1 MNTSEMHDMDEQT
14 AEPIAIV
21 GMAGRFP
28 GAGNLEEFWR
38 ALSEGED
45 CFSTLS
51 DEELRAAGV
60 EERHLTDPHY
70 VRRIPLLADADRFDA
85 AFFGMTPREAS
96 MRDPQQ
102 RLFLELAHT
111 ALEDAGYDAFAVPG
125 TVGVYGGAA
134 SNRYAEFNIRANK
147 ELAARAGALS
157 LDIYNNN
164 DYVASTASY
173 RLGLTG
179 PALSVAT
186 ACSTS
191 LVAVH
196 LACEA
201 LRSGECDVALAGGTE
216 IELPYAHGYRWA
228 PGSIYAQDGVCRPF
242 DARATGTVFGNGG
255 GVIVLKLL
263 SDALADGDPVRAVIR
278 GSAVTNDGSDRVS
291 FSAPGVDGQMRAVV
305 EAMTVA
311 GLGPGDVDY
320 VEAHGTGTDIG
331 DSIEIE
337 ALTSAYRFLADDGGP
352 GPAAVALGSVKSN
365 IGHLGPAAGVAGL
378 IKTVLCLEHGE
389 LVPTVHFTEPNPKLN
404 LDATPFRVVNRRDVW
419 PVPGERPRTAA
430 VSSFGV
436 GGTNAHVLLEQGP
449 AARPGTPADGPELLV
464 WSARTGAAEA
474 EVRTRLARHLT
485 WRGEDGFVDTVTTL
499 RSGRTAHRERRAAVA
514 GSAREA
520 VTLLSDAE
528 GRGVIRPA
536 DGAAA
541 RPVALLFPGQG
552 SQRPE
557 MAAGLMGYDTAFTE
571 TMRHCLDTVAGLG
584 LDLEPAWRGPHA
596 GELLGRTEY
605 AQPLLASV
613 GISLAAMWRAWG
625 VSPVA
630 LLGHSVGELVA
641 AVVAGVTGPEDGL
654 RLVTTR
660 AQAMQAMPAGSMLA
674 VSLGEQEAREL
685 LADGAVLTDGVV
697 LAAVNGP
704 RQSVLAGPTEAIA
717 ALEERLLG
725 AGVQAKRLAT
735 SHAFHSPAM
744 APAADRFLEAFDG
757 VALSAPRI
765 PVVSAAT
772 GLALTDEQAVDPAFW
787 AGQLT
792 TPVLFGPALARLL
805 DGQRL
810 TTLEAG
816 PGRALSVLARRHGT
830 DSLAVPGLGP
840 AGSDREA
847 VLAAAGALWTEGHDL
862 RWEAVGP
869 ARPAHRISL
878 PAYPY
883 QRERHW
889 ISPPAPEAQQPQ
901 AAAPGPEQP
910 DQPERSGAR
919 EQAPAVAQSAP
930 APQSAPEAVPAT
942 GAAPALSPLS
952 VMRWE
957 ELPTGTR
964 PPRHRSSVALALLPQ
979 DPDAA
984 RQVTAVLGRAGH
996 RVVPASPDTLRSVL
1010 DGLLARGEEPAVY
1023 VHALAAQPW
1032 PEATPDTV
1040 EEQAAAGV
1048 ESAYALV
1055 KAVVRQSRLRQPARF
1070 LLLAAQA
1077 ADVSG
1082 GERVNPAKAA
1092 LAGLA
1097 RTVPLEV
1104 PGAQCMLLDVSP
1116 GTDEDLI
1123 TQQVQEPQ
1131 WPAVVALRGDRRW
1144 VPVEVPIPHEPATEP
1159 PVRPGGT
1166 YLITGGFGGLG
1177 LAVARGLAETGLAPT
1192 LVLVGRSGLTD
1203 AAAEA
1208 VAGLEQLGATVL
1220 AERGDVT
1227 DEESVRALVERVE
1240 SAAGQI
1246 HGVLH
1251 AAGLPGEGMIAFRTP
1266 EQVRAVLWPKLLGTL
1281 VLERVFADRPRL
1293 DFFTSFSSR
1302 ASISGLVGSADYAA
1316 ANAFLDAHAAV
1327 SRQRCVSVNW
1337 PSWASVGMAARST
1350 VDPGSGEPLS
1360 AWTAEQRRAPEGL
1373 VHEEELS
1380 EKDWELDEHRFAGRA
1395 VLPGTGH
1402 LDLVVRAARELCPQ
1416 LGGVPVSLG
1425 EVVFRRPLF
1434 VDGTQRVRVVLEPRG
1449 GNSWAFS
1456 VRTGSTVHCDGR
1468 IGAAAEPA
1476 APEVDLAAV
1485 AARMTESVDA
1495 SGAGDLAE
1503 LGPHWLNVT
1512 ALRRGADEQL
1522 GSLALDERFRAEAAT
1537 RPLHPALLDSA
1548 TALTRRREDAHHLP
1562 LLYGT
1567 VTVYRDLPGE
1577 FTSHVRHVRGGGD
1590 SGVLVSDIDLVG
1602 PDGVVAVAVRGFTMR
1617 RVEGNPFGAGSA
1629 EEQPATEPAE
1639 PADAAD
1645 AAAGLPA
1652 SDGIPPGEGVALL
1665 FDVLSGRPA
1674 RQVTVRPYRDG
1685 APLAP
1690 ETVRAP
1696 LSAAPAP
1703 APATVP
1709 ATVAA
1714 TPTAPA
1720 TATAPAAPEPAAV
1733 PAVPVP
1739 AAPRGGSDRDLAGML
1754 EETWRAALGMGSID
1768 HGADFF
1774 DLGGDSLSAVG
1785 LIAEVRD
1792 RLGVE
1797 LSIGMIFEFPT
1808 ISALAAELARQA
1820 GGAR

>member
-1 MNTSEMHDMDEQT
+1 MNPPEQHEMHEQDRT
-14 AEPIAIV
+14 AEPVAIV

-28 GAGNLEEFWR
+28 GAANLEEFWL

-45 CFSTLS
+45 CFSTLG

-60 EERHLTDPHY
+60 EERHLQDPHY
-70 VRRIPLLADADRFDA
+70 VRRIPLLEDADRFDA

-102 RLFLELAHT
+102 RLFLELAHS

-179 PALSVAT
+179 PAMSVAT

-228 PGSIYAQDGVCRPF
+228 PGSIYSQDGVCRPF
-242 DARATGTVFGNGG
+242 DARANGTVFGNGG
-255 GVIVLKLL
+255 GVVVLKLL

-311 GLGPGDVDY
+311 GLAPGDVDY

-337 ALTSAYRFLADDGGP
+337 ALTSAYRFLADGGGLTP
-352 GPAAVALGSVKSN
+352 SSVALGSVKSN

-404 LDATPFRVVNRRDVW
+404 LGATPFRVVGRRDAW
-419 PVPGERPRTAA
+419 PAGAGRPRTAA

-449 AARPGTPADGPELLV
+449 ADRPGTPADGPELLV
-464 WSARTGAAEA
+464 WSARTEPAEA
-474 EVRTRLARHLT
+474 EVRSRLARHLT
-485 WRGEDGFVDTVTTL
+485 WQGEDGFVDTVTTL
-499 RSGRTAHRERRAAVA
+499 RHGRTAHRERRAAVA
-514 GSAREA
+514 GSARAA

-528 GRGVIRPA
+528 GRDVIRPA

-557 MAAGLMGYDTAFTE
+557 MAAGLMGYDAAFTE
-571 TMRHCLDTVAGLG
+571 TMRQCLDTVAGLG
-584 LDLEPAWRGPHA
+584 LDLEPAWRGPHSA
-596 GELLGRTEY
+596 ELLGRTEY

-613 GISLAAMWRAWG
+613 GCSLAAMWRAWG

-641 AVVAGVTGPEDGL
+641 AVVAGVTSLEDGL
-654 RLVTTR
+654 RLVTAR

-674 VSLGEQEAREL
+674 VSLGQREAGEL
-685 LADGAVLTDGVV
+685 LVDGVV

-704 RQSVLAGPTEAIA
+704 RQSVLAGPADAIA
-717 ALEERLLG
+717 AVEERLR
-725 AGVQAKRLAT
+725 ADGVQCKLLAT

-744 APAADRFLEAFDG
+744 SPAAERFLEAFDG
-757 VALSAPRI
+757 VPLSSPRI

-772 GLALTDEQAVDPAFW
+772 GLAMTDGQAVDPAFW

-792 TPVLFGPALARLL
+792 TPVYFGPALERLL

-816 PGRALSVLARRHGT
+816 PGRALSTLARRHGT

-869 ARPAHRISL
+869 ARPARRISL

-889 ISPPAPEAQQPQ
+889 ISPPAPAAPAAPQPPQ
-901 AAAPGPEQP
+901 ATAPEPEQV
-910 DQPERSGAR
+910 ERAGAQ
-919 EQAPAVAQSAP
+919 EQAPAAPEPAPVREAAP
-930 APQSAPEAVPAT
+930 AQGAVPAT
-942 GAAPALSPLS
+942 SPLS

-964 PPRHRSSVALALLPQ
+964 PPRHRSSVALALLPA
-979 DPDAA
+979 DPEAA
-984 RQVTAVLGRAGH
+984 RHVTAVLGRAGH
-996 RVVPASPDTLRSVL
+996 RVVPARPDSLRSVL

-1040 EEQAAAGV
+1040 EELAAAGV

-1055 KAVVRQSRLRQPARF
+1055 QTVVRHSRLRRPARF

-1082 GERVNPAKAA
+1082 GETVNPAKAA

-1116 GTDEDLI
+1116 GTDADLI

-1131 WPAVVALRGDRRW
+1131 WPTVVALRGDRRW
-1144 VPVEVPIPHEPATEP
+1144 TPVEVPIPHEPATEP

-1192 LVLVGRSGLTD
+1192 LVLVGRSGLTE
-1203 AAAEA
+1203 AAVDE
-1208 VAGLEQLGATVL
+1208 VAAIERLGATVL
-1220 AERGDVT
+1220 AECGDVT
-1227 DEESVRALVERVE
+1227 DEESVRALVRRVE
-1240 SAAGQI
+1240 GSAGQV

-1281 VLERVFADRPRL
+1281 VLERVFADRPPL
-1293 DFFTSFSSR
+1293 DFFASFSSR

-1316 ANAFLDAHAAV
+1316 ANAFLDAHACV

-1360 AWTAEQRRAPEGL
+1360 AWTAEQRRAPEGPADPEGL
-1373 VHEEELS
+1373 VYEEELS
-1380 EKDWELDEHRFAGRA
+1380 EKDWVLDEHRFAGRA

-1402 LDLVVRAARELCPQ
+1402 LDLVVRGAREVCPR
-1416 LGGVPVSLG
+1416 LAGVPVRLA

-1434 VDGTQRVRVVLEPRG
+1434 VDGSQRVRVVLEPRG
-1449 GNSWAFS
+1449 DDAWAFS

-1468 IGAAAEPA
+1468 IGAAPESV

-1485 AARMTESVDA
+1485 AARMTETVEA

-1512 ALRRGADEQL
+1512 ELRRSADEQL
-1522 GSLALDERFRAEAAT
+1522 GSLALDGRYHAELDGH
-1537 RPLHPALLDSA
+1537 PLHPALLDSA

-1577 FTSHVRHVRGGGD
+1577 FTGHVRHVRGGGD
-1590 SGVLVSDIDLVG
+1590 GGVLVADIDLVA
-1602 PDGVVAVAVRGFTMR
+1602 PDGVVAVSVRGFTMR
-1617 RVEGNPFGAGSA
+1617 RVEGNPFGADAA
-1629 EEQPATEPAE
+1629 EERPAAE
-1639 PADAAD
+1639 PA
-1645 AAAGLPA
+1645 GLPS

-1665 FDVLSGRPA
+1665 FDVLGGRPA
-1674 RQVTVRPYRDG
+1674 RQVAVRPYRDG

-1696 LSAAPAP
+1696 LVAAPAAQVPAPAP
-1703 APATVP
+1703 APAP
-1709 ATVAA
+1709 QLA
-1714 TPTAPA
+1714 
-1720 TATAPAAPEPAAV
+1720 PAAV
-1733 PAVPVP
+1733 PTQAVPGAEPASAP
-1739 AAPRGGSDRDLAGML
+1739 AAGGGGGGGGGGQDIAAML
-1754 EETWRAALGMGSID
+1754 EETWRAALGMTSID

-1792 RLGVE
+1792 RLGIE
-1797 LSIGMIFEFPT
+1797 LSIGMLFEFPT
-1808 ISALAAELARQA
+1808 ISALAAQLRRETE
-1820 GGAR
+1820 GAR

>member
-1 MNTSEMHDMDEQT
+1 MNTPETHDMHEQT
-14 AEPIAIV
+14 AAPIAIV

-28 GAGNLEEFWR
+28 GARNLEEFWL

-45 CFSTLS
+45 CFSTLG

-60 EERHLTDPHY
+60 EERLLQDPHY
-70 VRRIPLLADADRFDA
+70 VRRIPLLEDADRFDA

-102 RLFLELAHT
+102 RLFLELAHS
-111 ALEDAGYDAFAVPG
+111 ALEDAGYDAFAAPG

-147 ELAARAGALS
+147 ELAARTGALS

-228 PGSIYAQDGVCRPF
+228 PGSIYSQDGVCRPF
-242 DARATGTVFGNGG
+242 DAKANGTVFGNGG
-255 GVIVLKLL
+255 GVIVLRLL
-263 SDALADGDPVRAVIR
+263 CDALADGDPVRAVIR
-278 GSAVTNDGSDRVS
+278 GSAVTNDGANRVS
-291 FSAPGVDGQMRAVV
+291 FGAPGVDGQMRAVV

-311 GLGPGDVDY
+311 GLTPEDIDY

-337 ALTSAYRFLADDGGP
+337 ALTSAYRFLADGGGLTP
-352 GPAAVALGSVKSN
+352 SSVALGSVKSN

-378 IKTVLCLEHGE
+378 IKTVLCLEKGE
-389 LVPTVHFTEPNPKLN
+389 LVPTAHFTEPNPKLN
-404 LDATPFRVVNRRDVW
+404 LGATPFRVVDQRDAW
-419 PVPGERPRTAA
+419 PAAGARPRTAA

-449 AARPGTPADGPELLV
+449 ADRPGTPADGPELVV
-464 WSARTGAAEA
+464 WSARTEPAEA

-485 WRGEDGFVDTVTTL
+485 WQGEDGFVDTVMTL
-499 RSGRTAHRERRAAVA
+499 RHGRTVHRERRAAVA

-528 GRGVIRPA
+528 GRDVIRPQH
-536 DGAAA
+536 GAAA

-557 MAAGLMGYDTAFTE
+557 MAAGLMGYDATFTE
-571 TMRHCLDTVAGLG
+571 TMRQCLDTVAGFG

-596 GELLGRTEY
+596 AELLGRTEY
-605 AQPLLASV
+605 AQPLLAAV
-613 GISLAAMWRAWG
+613 GCSLAAMWRAWG

-641 AVVAGVTGPEDGL
+641 GVVAGVTSPEDGL
-654 RLVTTR
+654 RLVTAR

-674 VSLGEQEAREL
+674 VSLGERKAGEL
-685 LADGAVLTDGVV
+685 LTDGVV

-704 RQSVLAGPTEAIA
+704 RQSVLAGPADAIA
-717 ALEERLLG
+717 SVEARMLA
-725 AGVQAKRLAT
+725 AGVRCKRLAT

-744 APAADRFLEAFDG
+744 APAAERFLEAFDG
-757 VALSAPRI
+757 VSLSAPRI

-772 GLALTDEQAVDPAFW
+772 GLPLTDEQAVDPAFW

-792 TPVLFGPALARLL
+792 TPVLFAPALARLL

-830 DSLAVPGLGP
+830 DSLVVPSLGP
-840 AGSDREA
+840 AGSDRAA
-847 VLAAAGALWTEGHDL
+847 VLAAAGALWTEGHEL

-869 ARPAHRISL
+869 ARPARRISL
-878 PAYPY
+878 PGYPY
-883 QRERHW
+883 QRERYW
-889 ISPPAPEAQQPQ
+889 ISPPASSAPQPREPEL
-901 AAAPGPEQP
+901 
-910 DQPERSGAR
+910 ERAERTGAR
-919 EQAPAVAQSAP
+919 EQTP
-930 APQSAPEAVPAT
+930 APPEPAPVEAATPA
-942 GAAPALSPLS
+942 PSPLS

-957 ELPTGTR
+957 EIPAGTR
-964 PPRHRSSVALALLPQ
+964 PPRHRGSVALALLPQ
-979 DPDAA
+979 DPQGS
-984 RQVTAVLGRAGH
+984 RHVTGVLGRAGH
-996 RVVPASPDTLRSVL
+996 RVVPARPDTVRSVL
-1010 DGLLARGEEPAVY
+1010 DGLLAQGEEPAVY

-1032 PEATPDTV
+1032 PETTPDSVT
-1040 EEQAAAGV
+1040 EQSAAGV
-1048 ESAYALV
+1048 ESAFALV
-1055 KAVVRQSRLRQPARF
+1055 QTVVRHPRLRLPARF

-1082 GERVNPAKAA
+1082 GEAVNPAKAA

-1116 GTDEDLI
+1116 GTDADLI
-1123 TQQVQEPQ
+1123 TQQVQESR

-1144 VPVEVPIPHEPATEP
+1144 TPVEVPIRHQPATEP

-1177 LAVARGLAETGLAPT
+1177 LAVARGLAETGLGPT
-1192 LVLVGRSGLTD
+1192 LVLVGRSGLTGS
-1203 AAAEA
+1203 AADE
-1208 VAGLEQLGATVL
+1208 VAILEQLGATVL

-1227 DEESVRALVERVE
+1227 DEESMRALVRRVE
-1240 SAAGQI
+1240 STAGRI

-1266 EQVRAVLWPKLLGTL
+1266 EQVRAVLGPKLSGTL
-1281 VLERVFADRPRL
+1281 VLERVFTDGPRL

-1302 ASISGLVGSADYAA
+1302 ASISGLAGGADYAA
-1316 ANAFLDAHAAV
+1316 ANAFLDAHASL

-1360 AWTAEQRRAPEGL
+1360 AWAAEQRRSPRTL
-1373 VHEEELS
+1373 LYEEELS
-1380 EKDWELDEHRFAGRA
+1380 EKDWVLDEHRFAGRA

-1402 LDLVVRAARELCPQ
+1402 LDLVVRGVRELCPE
-1416 LGGVPVSLG
+1416 LAGVPVSLA

-1434 VDGTQRVRVVLEPRG
+1434 VDGTQRVSVVVEPRG
-1449 GNSWAFS
+1449 GGSWTFS
-1456 VRTGSTVHCDGR
+1456 VRSGSTVHCDGR
-1468 IGAAAEPA
+1468 VAAAADPS

-1485 AARMTESVDA
+1485 SARMTETVDA
-1495 SGAGDLAE
+1495 SGAGDLAA

-1512 ALRRGADEQL
+1512 GLRRSADEQL
-1522 GSLALDERFRAEAAT
+1522 GSLALDERFRAELADH
-1537 RPLHPALLDSA
+1537 PLHPALLDSA

-1577 FTSHVRHVRGGGD
+1577 FSSHIRHVRGGGD

-1602 PDGVVAVAVRGFTMR
+1602 PEGAVAVSVRGFTMR
-1617 RVEGNPFGAGSA
+1617 KVVGDPF
-1629 EEQPATEPAE
+1629 
-1639 PADAAD
+1639 
-1645 AAAGLPA
+1645 AAGPTEEPVAQDLSGLPS

-1665 FDVLSGRPA
+1665 FDVLSRRPA
-1674 RQVTVRPYRDG
+1674 RQVAVRPYRDK
-1685 APLAP
+1685 APLAL
-1690 ETVRAP
+1690 ETVRVPLVAAP
-1696 LSAAPAP
+1696 AAPVPSPAPSAPAP
-1703 APATVP
+1703 AAGQT
-1709 ATVAA
+1709 
-1714 TPTAPA
+1714 
-1720 TATAPAAPEPAAV
+1720 APEPASA
-1733 PAVPVP
+1733 PAGGRGQDV
-1739 AAPRGGSDRDLAGML
+1739 AAML
-1754 EETWRAALGMGSID
+1754 EEIWRAALGMSSID

-1774 DLGGDSLSAVG
+1774 ALGGDSLSAVG

-1792 RLGVE
+1792 RLGIE
-1797 LSIGMIFEFPT
+1797 LSIGMLFEFPT
-1808 ISALAAELARQA
+1808 ISALAAQLRLQTE
-1820 GGAR
+1820 GAR

>member
-1 MNTSEMHDMDEQT
+1 MNPPEKQDMNVTTDEQT
-14 AEPIAIV
+14 AAPVAIV

-28 GAGNLEEFWR
+28 GARNLEEFWL

-45 CFSTLS
+45 CFSTLG

-60 EERHLTDPHY
+60 EERHLGDPHY
-70 VRRIPLLADADRFDA
+70 VRRVPLLEDADRFDA

-102 RLFLELAHT
+102 RLFLELAHS

-201 LRSGECDVALAGGTE
+201 LRAGECDVALAGGTE
-216 IELPYAHGYRWA
+216 IELPYGHGYRWA
-228 PGSIYAQDGVCRPF
+228 PGSIYSQDGVCRPF
-242 DARATGTVFGNGG
+242 DAKANGTVFGNGG
-255 GVIVLKLL
+255 GVVVLKLL
-263 SDALADGDPVRAVIR
+263 ADALADGDPVRAVIR

-291 FSAPGVDGQMRAVV
+291 FSAPGVDGQTRAVV

-337 ALTSAYRFLADDGGP
+337 ALTSAYRFLAEGGGLTP
-352 GPAAVALGSVKSN
+352 SSVALGSVKSN

-404 LDATPFRVVNRRDVW
+404 LGATPFRVVGQRDAW
-419 PVPGERPRTAA
+419 PGGGERPRTAA

-464 WSARTGAAEA
+464 WSARTEPAEA

-485 WRGEDGFVDTVTTL
+485 WQGEDAFVDTVSTL
-499 RSGRTAHRERRAAVA
+499 RGGRTAHRERRAAVA
-514 GSAREA
+514 GSARDA
-520 VTLLSDAE
+520 VSLLSDAE

-536 DGAAA
+536 EGAAA

-557 MAAGLMGYDTAFTE
+557 MAAGLMGYDATFTE
-571 TMRHCLDTVAGLG
+571 TMRQCLDTVAGLG

-596 GELLGRTEY
+596 AELLGRTEY

-613 GISLAAMWRAWG
+613 GVSLAAMWRSWG
-625 VSPVA
+625 VAPVA

-641 AVVAGVTGPEDGL
+641 AVVAGVTGLEDGL
-654 RLVTTR
+654 RLVTAR

-674 VSLGEQEAREL
+674 VSLGEREAREL
-685 LADGAVLTDGVV
+685 LGGAADAVV

-704 RQSVLAGPTEAIA
+704 RQSVLAGPAEAIA
-717 ALEERLLG
+717 AVEARLV
-725 AGVQAKRLAT
+725 ADGVQCKLLAT

-744 APAADRFLEAFDG
+744 APAAERFLEAFDG
-757 VALSAPRI
+757 VSLSAPRI
-765 PVVSAAT
+765 PVISAAT
-772 GLALTDEQAVDPAFW
+772 GLPMTDGQAVDPAFW

-792 TPVLFGPALARLL
+792 TPVLFGPALAGLL

-816 PGRALSVLARRHGT
+816 PGRALSTLARRHGA
-830 DSLAVPGLGP
+830 DALAVPGLGP

-869 ARPAHRISL
+869 ARPARRISL
-878 PAYPY
+878 PGYPY

-889 ISPPAPEAQQPQ
+889 ISPPAPTAPQEPGTTVPEPERPGTADTHDQPPAAP
-901 AAAPGPEQP
+901 AAAPVQE
-910 DQPERSGAR
+910 A
-919 EQAPAVAQSAP
+919 AP
-930 APQSAPEAVPAT
+930 APVP
-942 GAAPALSPLS
+942 SPLS

-984 RQVTAVLGRAGH
+984 RHVTAVLGRAGH
-996 RVVPASPDTLRSVL
+996 RVVPARPDSLRSVL

-1040 EEQAAAGV
+1040 EAQAAAGV

-1055 KAVVRQSRLRQPARF
+1055 QTVVRHSRLRLPARF

-1082 GERVNPAKAA
+1082 GEIVNPAKAA

-1116 GTDEDLI
+1116 GTDADLI

-1144 VPVEVPIPHEPATEP
+1144 VPVEVPVPHEPATEP
-1159 PVRPGGT
+1159 PVRQNGT

-1203 AAAEA
+1203 AAAEE
-1208 VAGLEQLGATVL
+1208 VAGLEGLGATVL

-1227 DEESVRALVERVE
+1227 DEESMRALVRRVE
-1240 SAAGQI
+1240 DSAGQI

-1281 VLERVFADRPRL
+1281 VLERLFADRPRL

-1360 AWTAEQRRAPEGL
+1360 AWTAEQRRAPESL
-1373 VHEEELS
+1373 VYEEELT
-1380 EKDWELDEHRFAGRA
+1380 EKDWVLDEHRFAGRA

-1402 LDLVVRAARELCPQ
+1402 LDLVVRAARDVCPR
-1416 LGGVPVSLG
+1416 LAGVPVDLR

-1434 VDGTQRVRVVLEPRG
+1434 VDGTERVRVVLEPRG
-1449 GNSWAFS
+1449 TDAWAFS

-1468 IGAAAEPA
+1468 IQIAAEPS

-1485 AARMTESVDA
+1485 AARMTETVDA

-1512 ALRRGADEQL
+1512 ALRRCADEQL
-1522 GSLALDERFRAEAAT
+1522 GSLALDERFRAET
-1537 RPLHPALLDSA
+1537 DGRPLHPALLDSA

-1562 LLYGT
+1562 LLYSA
-1567 VTVYRDLPGE
+1567 VTVYRDLPAE
-1577 FTSHVRHVRGGGD
+1577 FTSHVRHVRGGDG
-1590 SGVLVSDIDLVG
+1590 GVLVSDIDLVDR
-1602 PDGVVAVAVRGFTMR
+1602 DGVVAVSVRGFTMR
-1617 RVEGNPFGAGSA
+1617 KVEGNPFEAGPPSG
-1629 EEQPATEPAE
+1629 ERPPAE
-1639 PADAAD
+1639 PA
-1645 AAAGLPA
+1645 GLPS

-1685 APLAP
+1685 APVPP
-1690 ETVRAP
+1690 ETTRAP
-1696 LSAAPAP
+1696 LAAAPVPAPVPAPAAAPAP
-1703 APATVP
+1703 VPAPAR
-1709 ATVAA
+1709 AA
-1714 TPTAPA
+1714 S
-1720 TATAPAAPEPAAV
+1720 PEPGS
-1733 PAVPVP
+1733 VPVP
-1739 AAPRGGSDRDLAGML
+1739 AAGSGGGAGAPDVAEML
-1754 EETWRAALGMGSID
+1754 EETWRAALGMSSID

-1797 LSIGMIFEFPT
+1797 LSIGMLFEFPT
-1808 ISALAAELARQA
+1808 ISALAAQLRGRTEGTR
-1820 GGAR
+1820 

>member
-1 MNTSEMHDMDEQT
+1 MNPPQKQDMDVTTGEQT
-14 AEPIAIV
+14 AAPVAIV

-28 GAGNLEEFWR
+28 GARDLEEFWL

-45 CFSTLS
+45 CFSTLG

-60 EERHLTDPHY
+60 EEHHLADPHY
-70 VRRIPLLADADRFDA
+70 VRRVPLLEDADRFDA

-102 RLFLELAHT
+102 RLFLELAHS

-216 IELPYAHGYRWA
+216 IELPYGHGYRWA
-228 PGSIYAQDGVCRPF
+228 PGSIYSQDGVCRPF
-242 DARATGTVFGNGG
+242 DAKANGTVFGNGG
-255 GVIVLKLL
+255 GVVVLKLL
-263 SDALADGDPVRAVIR
+263 ADALADGDPVRAVIR
-278 GSAVTNDGSDRVS
+278 GSAVTNDGADRVS
-291 FSAPGVDGQMRAVV
+291 FSAPGVDGQTRAVV

-337 ALTSAYRFLADDGGP
+337 ALTSAYRFLAEDGR
-352 GPAAVALGSVKSN
+352 PAPASVALGSVKSN

-404 LDATPFRVVNRRDVW
+404 LDATPFRVVSQRDVW
-419 PVPGERPRTAA
+419 PGGGERPRTAA

-464 WSARTGAAEA
+464 WSARTEPAEA
-474 EVRTRLARHLT
+474 EVRRRLARHLT
-485 WRGEDGFVDTVTTL
+485 WQGEDAFVDTVSTL
-499 RSGRTAHRERRAAVA
+499 RGGRTAHRERRAAVA
-514 GSAREA
+514 GSARDA
-520 VTLLSDAE
+520 VALLSGTE

-536 DGAAA
+536 EGAAA

-557 MAAGLMGYDTAFTE
+557 MAAGLMGYDGTFTE
-571 TMRHCLDTVAGLG
+571 TMRRCLDTVAGLG

-596 GELLGRTEY
+596 AELLGRTEY

-613 GISLAAMWRAWG
+613 GVSLAAMWRAWG

-641 AVVAGVTGPEDGL
+641 AVVAGVTGLEDGL
-654 RLVTTR
+654 RLVTAR

-674 VSLGEQEAREL
+674 VSLGEREAREL
-685 LADGAVLTDGVV
+685 LGIADGVV
-697 LAAVNGP
+697 PAAVNGP
-704 RQSVLAGPTEAIA
+704 RQSVLAGPAEAIA
-717 ALEERLLG
+717 EVEARLV
-725 AGVQAKRLAT
+725 AEGVQCKLLAT

-744 APAADRFLEAFDG
+744 APAAERFLEAFDG
-757 VALSAPRI
+757 VSLSAPRI

-772 GLALTDEQAVDPAFW
+772 GLPMTDEQAVDPAFW

-816 PGRALSVLARRHGT
+816 PGRALSTLARRHGA
-830 DSLAVPGLGP
+830 DALAVPGLGP

-869 ARPAHRISL
+869 ARPARRISL
-878 PAYPY
+878 PGYPY

-889 ISPPAPEAQQPQ
+889 ISPPAPTAPQESGTIVPEAERPAAVDTHGRP
-901 AAAPGPEQP
+901 AAAPE
-910 DQPERSGAR
+910 
-919 EQAPAVAQSAP
+919 
-930 APQSAPEAVPAT
+930 
-942 GAAPALSPLS
+942 AAPVAEATPPPVPSPLS

-984 RQVTAVLGRAGH
+984 RHVTAVLGRAGH
-996 RVVPASPDTLRSVL
+996 RVVPARPDSLRSVL

-1040 EEQAAAGV
+1040 ESQAAAGV

-1055 KAVVRQSRLRQPARF
+1055 QTVVRHSRLRLPARF

-1082 GERVNPAKAA
+1082 GESVNPAKAA

-1116 GTDEDLI
+1116 GTDADLI

-1131 WPAVVALRGDRRW
+1131 WPA
-1144 VPVEVPIPHEPATEP
+1144 
-1159 PVRPGGT
+1159 
-1166 YLITGGFGGLG
+1166 
-1177 LAVARGLAETGLAPT
+1177 
-1192 LVLVGRSGLTD
+1192 
-1203 AAAEA
+1203 
-1208 VAGLEQLGATVL
+1208 
-1220 AERGDVT
+1220 
-1227 DEESVRALVERVE
+1227 
-1240 SAAGQI
+1240 
-1246 HGVLH
+1246 
-1251 AAGLPGEGMIAFRTP
+1251 
-1266 EQVRAVLWPKLLGTL
+1266 
-1281 VLERVFADRPRL
+1281 
-1293 DFFTSFSSR
+1293 
-1302 ASISGLVGSADYAA
+1302 
-1316 ANAFLDAHAAV
+1316 
-1327 SRQRCVSVNW
+1327 
-1337 PSWASVGMAARST
+1337 
-1350 VDPGSGEPLS
+1350 
-1360 AWTAEQRRAPEGL
+1360 
-1373 VHEEELS
+1373 
-1380 EKDWELDEHRFAGRA
+1380 
-1395 VLPGTGH
+1395 
-1402 LDLVVRAARELCPQ
+1402 
-1416 LGGVPVSLG
+1416 
-1425 EVVFRRPLF
+1425 
-1434 VDGTQRVRVVLEPRG
+1434 
-1449 GNSWAFS
+1449 
-1456 VRTGSTVHCDGR
+1456 
-1468 IGAAAEPA
+1468 
-1476 APEVDLAAV
+1476 
-1485 AARMTESVDA
+1485 
-1495 SGAGDLAE
+1495 
-1503 LGPHWLNVT
+1503 
-1512 ALRRGADEQL
+1512 
-1522 GSLALDERFRAEAAT
+1522 
-1537 RPLHPALLDSA
+1537 
-1548 TALTRRREDAHHLP
+1548 
-1562 LLYGT
+1562 
-1567 VTVYRDLPGE
+1567 
-1577 FTSHVRHVRGGGD
+1577 
-1590 SGVLVSDIDLVG
+1590 
-1602 PDGVVAVAVRGFTMR
+1602 
-1617 RVEGNPFGAGSA
+1617 
-1629 EEQPATEPAE
+1629 
-1639 PADAAD
+1639 
-1645 AAAGLPA
+1645 
-1652 SDGIPPGEGVALL
+1652 
-1665 FDVLSGRPA
+1665 
-1674 RQVTVRPYRDG
+1674 
-1685 APLAP
+1685 
-1690 ETVRAP
+1690 
-1696 LSAAPAP
+1696 
-1703 APATVP
+1703 
-1709 ATVAA
+1709 
-1714 TPTAPA
+1714 
-1720 TATAPAAPEPAAV
+1720 
-1733 PAVPVP
+1733 
-1739 AAPRGGSDRDLAGML
+1739 
-1754 EETWRAALGMGSID
+1754 
-1768 HGADFF
+1768 
-1774 DLGGDSLSAVG
+1774 
-1785 LIAEVRD
+1785 
-1792 RLGVE
+1792 
-1797 LSIGMIFEFPT
+1797 
-1808 ISALAAELARQA
+1808 
-1820 GGAR
+1820 

>member
-1 MNTSEMHDMDEQT
+1 MNPPQKQDMDVTTDEQT
-14 AEPIAIV
+14 AAPVAIV

-28 GAGNLEEFWR
+28 GARDLEEFWL

-45 CFSTLS
+45 CFSTLG

-60 EERHLTDPHY
+60 EEHHLADPHY
-70 VRRIPLLADADRFDA
+70 VRRVPLLEDADRFDA

-102 RLFLELAHT
+102 RLFLELAHS

-216 IELPYAHGYRWA
+216 IELPYGHGYRWA
-228 PGSIYAQDGVCRPF
+228 PGSIYSQDGVCRPF
-242 DARATGTVFGNGG
+242 DAKANGTVFGNGG
-255 GVIVLKLL
+255 GVVVLKLL
-263 SDALADGDPVRAVIR
+263 ADALADGDPVRAVIR
-278 GSAVTNDGSDRVS
+278 GSAVTNDGADRVS
-291 FSAPGVDGQMRAVV
+291 FSAPGVDGQTRAVV

-337 ALTSAYRFLADDGGP
+337 ALTSAYRFLAEDGR
-352 GPAAVALGSVKSN
+352 PAPASVALGSVKSN

-404 LDATPFRVVNRRDVW
+404 LDATPFRVVSQRDVW
-419 PVPGERPRTAA
+419 PGGGERPRTAA

-464 WSARTGAAEA
+464 WSARTEPAEA
-474 EVRTRLARHLT
+474 EVRRRLARHLT
-485 WRGEDGFVDTVTTL
+485 WQGEDAFVDTVSTL
-499 RSGRTAHRERRAAVA
+499 RGGRTAHRERRAAVA
-514 GSAREA
+514 GSARDA
-520 VTLLSDAE
+520 VALLSDTE

-536 DGAAA
+536 EGAAA

-557 MAAGLMGYDTAFTE
+557 MAAGLMGYDGTFTE
-571 TMRHCLDTVAGLG
+571 TMRRCLDTVAGLG
-584 LDLEPAWRGPHA
+584 LDLEPAWRGPHSA
-596 GELLGRTEY
+596 ELLGRTEY

-613 GISLAAMWRAWG
+613 GVSLAAMWRAWG

-641 AVVAGVTGPEDGL
+641 AVMAGVTGLEDGL
-654 RLVTTR
+654 RLVTAR

-674 VSLGEQEAREL
+674 VSLGEREAREL
-685 LADGAVLTDGVV
+685 LGTADGVV
-697 LAAVNGP
+697 PAAVNGP
-704 RQSVLAGPTEAIA
+704 RQSVLAGPAEAIA
-717 ALEERLLG
+717 EVEARLV
-725 AGVQAKRLAT
+725 AEGVQCKLLAT

-744 APAADRFLEAFDG
+744 APAAERFLEAFDG
-757 VALSAPRI
+757 VSLSAPRI

-772 GLALTDEQAVDPAFW
+772 GLPMTDEQAVDPAFW

-816 PGRALSVLARRHGT
+816 PGRALSTLARRHGA
-830 DSLAVPGLGP
+830 DALAVPGLGP

-869 ARPAHRISL
+869 ARPARRISL
-878 PAYPY
+878 PGYPY

-889 ISPPAPEAQQPQ
+889 ISPPAPTAPQESGTIVPEAERP
-901 AAAPGPEQP
+901 AAVDTHGRPAEAPEAAPG
-910 DQPERSGAR
+910 A
-919 EQAPAVAQSAP
+919 
-930 APQSAPEAVPAT
+930 EATPPPVP
-942 GAAPALSPLS
+942 SPLS

-984 RQVTAVLGRAGH
+984 RHVTAVLGRAGH
-996 RVVPASPDTLRSVL
+996 RVVPARPDSLRSVL

-1040 EEQAAAGV
+1040 ESQAAAGV

-1055 KAVVRQSRLRQPARF
+1055 QTVVRHSRLRLPARF

-1082 GERVNPAKAA
+1082 GESVNPAKAA

-1116 GTDEDLI
+1116 GTDADLI

-1144 VPVEVPIPHEPATEP
+1144 VPVEVPVPHEPATEP
-1159 PVRPGGT
+1159 PVRPNGT

-1203 AAAEA
+1203 AAAEE
-1208 VAGLEQLGATVL
+1208 VAGLEALGATVL

-1227 DEESVRALVERVE
+1227 DEESMRALVGRVE
-1240 SAAGQI
+1240 ASAGQV

-1281 VLERVFADRPRL
+1281 VLERLFADRPRL

-1360 AWTAEQRRAPEGL
+1360 AWTGEQRRAAEAL
-1373 VHEEELS
+1373 VYEEELT
-1380 EKDWELDEHRFAGRA
+1380 EKDWVLDEHRFAGRA

-1402 LDLVVRAARELCPQ
+1402 LDLVVRAARDVCPR
-1416 LGGVPVSLG
+1416 LADVPVDLR

-1449 GNSWAFS
+1449 ADAWAFS

-1468 IGAAAEPA
+1468 IAAAAEPA
-1476 APEVDLAAV
+1476 APVVDLTAV
-1485 AARMTESVDA
+1485 AARMTETVDA

-1522 GSLALDERFRAEAAT
+1522 GSLALDGRFRAETAG

-1562 LLYGT
+1562 LLYSA
-1567 VTVYRDLPGE
+1567 VTVYRDLPAE

-1590 SGVLVSDIDLVG
+1590 SGVLVSDIDLVDG
-1602 PDGVVAVAVRGFTMR
+1602 DGVVAVSVRGFTMR
-1617 RVEGNPFGAGSA
+1617 KVEGNPFEAGPPSG
-1629 EEQPATEPAE
+1629 ERPPAE
-1639 PADAAD
+1639 PA
-1645 AAAGLPA
+1645 GLPS

-1685 APLAP
+1685 APVPP
-1690 ETVRAP
+1690 ETPRAP
-1696 LSAAPAP
+1696 LAAAAPVPAPAP
-1703 APATVP
+1703 APAAPPAQVPVP
-1709 ATVAA
+1709 AQA
-1714 TPTAPA
+1714 T
-1720 TATAPAAPEPAAV
+1720 PEPAAV
-1733 PAVPVP
+1733 PVP
-1739 AAPRGGSDRDLAGML
+1739 AAGGGGGDGAPDIAELL
-1754 EETWRAALGMGSID
+1754 EETWRAALGMSSID

-1797 LSIGMIFEFPT
+1797 LSIGMLFEFPT
-1808 ISALAAELARQA
+1808 ISALAAQLRGRTEGTR
-1820 GGAR
+1820 

>member
-1 MNTSEMHDMDEQT
+1 MNPPQKQDMDVTTDEQT
-14 AEPIAIV
+14 AAPVAIV

-28 GAGNLEEFWR
+28 GARDLEEFWL

-45 CFSTLS
+45 CFSTLG
-51 DEELRAAGV
+51 DEELRVAGV
-60 EERHLTDPHY
+60 EEHHLADPHY
-70 VRRIPLLADADRFDA
+70 VRRVPLLEDADRFDA

-102 RLFLELAHT
+102 RLFLELAHS

-216 IELPYAHGYRWA
+216 IELPYGHGYRWA
-228 PGSIYAQDGVCRPF
+228 PGSIYSQDGVCRPF
-242 DARATGTVFGNGG
+242 DAKANGTVFGNGG
-255 GVIVLKLL
+255 GVVVLKLL
-263 SDALADGDPVRAVIR
+263 ADALADGDPVRAVIR
-278 GSAVTNDGSDRVS
+278 GSAVTNDGADRVS
-291 FSAPGVDGQMRAVV
+291 FSAPGVDGQTRAVV

-337 ALTSAYRFLADDGGP
+337 ALTSAYRFLAEDGR
-352 GPAAVALGSVKSN
+352 PAPASVALGSVKSN

-404 LDATPFRVVNRRDVW
+404 LDATPFRVVSQRDVW
-419 PVPGERPRTAA
+419 PGGGERPRTAA

-464 WSARTGAAEA
+464 WSARTVPAEA
-474 EVRTRLARHLT
+474 EVRRRLARHLT
-485 WRGEDGFVDTVTTL
+485 WQGEDAFVDTVSTL
-499 RSGRTAHRERRAAVA
+499 RGGRTAHRERRAAVA
-514 GSAREA
+514 GSARDA
-520 VTLLSDAE
+520 VALLSDAE
-528 GRGVIRPA
+528 GHGVIRPA
-536 DGAAA
+536 EGAAA

-557 MAAGLMGYDTAFTE
+557 MAAGLMGYDGTFTE
-571 TMRHCLDTVAGLG
+571 TMRRCLDTVAGLG
-584 LDLEPAWRGPHA
+584 LDLEPAWRGPHSA
-596 GELLGRTEY
+596 ELLGRTEY

-613 GISLAAMWRAWG
+613 GVSLAAMWRAWG

-641 AVVAGVTGPEDGL
+641 AVVAGVTGLEDGL
-654 RLVTTR
+654 RLVTAR

-674 VSLGEQEAREL
+674 VSLGEREAREL
-685 LADGAVLTDGVV
+685 LGIADGVV
-697 LAAVNGP
+697 PAAVNGP
-704 RQSVLAGPTEAIA
+704 RQSVLAGPAEAIA
-717 ALEERLLG
+717 EVEARLV
-725 AGVQAKRLAT
+725 AEGVQCKLLAT

-744 APAADRFLEAFDG
+744 APAAERFLEAFDG
-757 VALSAPRI
+757 VSLSAPRI

-772 GLALTDEQAVDPAFW
+772 GLPMTDEQAVDPAFW

-816 PGRALSVLARRHGT
+816 PGRALSTLARRHGA
-830 DSLAVPGLGP
+830 DALAVPGLGP

-869 ARPAHRISL
+869 ARPARRISL
-878 PAYPY
+878 PGYPY

-889 ISPPAPEAQQPQ
+889 ISPPAPTAPQESGTIVPEAERP
-901 AAAPGPEQP
+901 AAVDTHGRPAEAPEAAPG
-910 DQPERSGAR
+910 A
-919 EQAPAVAQSAP
+919 
-930 APQSAPEAVPAT
+930 EATPPPVP
-942 GAAPALSPLS
+942 SPLS

-984 RQVTAVLGRAGH
+984 RHVTAVLGRAGH
-996 RVVPASPDTLRSVL
+996 RVVPARPDSLRSVL

-1040 EEQAAAGV
+1040 ESQAAAGV

-1055 KAVVRQSRLRQPARF
+1055 QTVVRHSRLRLPARF

-1082 GERVNPAKAA
+1082 GESVNPAKAA

-1116 GTDEDLI
+1116 GTDADLI

-1144 VPVEVPIPHEPATEP
+1144 VPVEVPVPHEPATEP
-1159 PVRPGGT
+1159 PVRPNGT

-1203 AAAEA
+1203 AAAEE
-1208 VAGLEQLGATVL
+1208 VAGLEALGATVL

-1227 DEESVRALVERVE
+1227 DEESMRALVGRVE
-1240 SAAGQI
+1240 ASAGQV

-1281 VLERVFADRPRL
+1281 VLERLFADRPRL

-1360 AWTAEQRRAPEGL
+1360 AWTGEQRRAAEAL
-1373 VHEEELS
+1373 VYEEELT
-1380 EKDWELDEHRFAGRA
+1380 EKDWALDEHRFAGRA

-1402 LDLVVRAARELCPQ
+1402 LDLVVRAARDVCPR
-1416 LGGVPVSLG
+1416 LADVPVDLR

-1434 VDGTQRVRVVLEPRG
+1434 VDGTQQVRVVLEPRG
-1449 GNSWAFS
+1449 ADAWAFS

-1468 IGAAAEPA
+1468 IAAAAEPA
-1476 APEVDLAAV
+1476 APVVDLAAV
-1485 AARMTESVDA
+1485 AARMTETVDA

-1522 GSLALDERFRAEAAT
+1522 GSLALDERFRAET
-1537 RPLHPALLDSA
+1537 DGRPLHPALLDSA

-1562 LLYGT
+1562 LLYSA
-1567 VTVYRDLPGE
+1567 VTVYRDLPAE

-1590 SGVLVSDIDLVG
+1590 SGVLVSDVDLVDG
-1602 PDGVVAVAVRGFTMR
+1602 DGVVAVSVRGFTMR
-1617 RVEGNPFGAGSA
+1617 KVEGNPFEAGPPSG
-1629 EEQPATEPAE
+1629 ERPPAE
-1639 PADAAD
+1639 PA
-1645 AAAGLPA
+1645 GLPS

-1685 APLAP
+1685 APVPP
-1690 ETVRAP
+1690 ETPRAP
-1696 LSAAPAP
+1696 LAAAAPVPAPAP
-1703 APATVP
+1703 APAAPPAQVPVP
-1709 ATVAA
+1709 AQA
-1714 TPTAPA
+1714 T
-1720 TATAPAAPEPAAV
+1720 PEPAAV
-1733 PAVPVP
+1733 PVP
-1739 AAPRGGSDRDLAGML
+1739 AAGGGGGDGAPDIAELL
-1754 EETWRAALGMGSID
+1754 EETWRAALGMSSID

-1797 LSIGMIFEFPT
+1797 LSIGMLFEFPT
-1808 ISALAAELARQA
+1808 ISALAAQLRGRTEGTR
-1820 GGAR
+1820 

>member
-1 MNTSEMHDMDEQT
+1 MDEQT

-45 CFSTLS
+45 CFSTLG

-60 EERHLTDPHY
+60 EERHLRDPHY
-70 VRRIPLLADADRFDA
+70 VRRIPLLEDADRFDA

-102 RLFLELAHT
+102 RLFLELAHA
-111 ALEDAGYDAFAVPG
+111 ALEDAGFDAFAVPG

-228 PGSIYAQDGVCRPF
+228 PGSIYSQDGVCRPF
-242 DARATGTVFGNGG
+242 DARANGTVFGNGG
-255 GVIVLKLL
+255 GVIVLKPL

-311 GLGPGDVDY
+311 GLGPGDIDY

-337 ALTSAYRFLADDGGP
+337 ALTSAYRFLAEGG
-352 GPAAVALGSVKSN
+352 GLAPAGVALGSVKSN

-404 LDATPFRVVNRRDVW
+404 LGATPFRVVNQRDAW
-419 PVPGERPRTAA
+419 PVSDERPRTAA

-464 WSARTGAAEA
+464 WSARTEAAES

-485 WRGEDGFVDTVTTL
+485 WQGEDGLVDTVTTL

-557 MAAGLMGYDTAFTE
+557 MAAGLMGYDATFTE
-571 TMRHCLDTVAGLG
+571 TMRQCLDTVAGFG

-596 GELLGRTEY
+596 AELLGRTEY

-613 GISLAAMWRAWG
+613 GCSLAAMWRAWG
-625 VSPVA
+625 VTPVA

-641 AVVAGVTGPEDGL
+641 AVVAGVTGLEDGL
-654 RLVTTR
+654 RLVTAR

-674 VSLGEQEAREL
+674 VSLGEQEARDL
-685 LADGAVLTDGVV
+685 LVDGVV

-704 RQSVLAGPTEAIA
+704 RQSVLAGPADAIT
-717 ALEERLLG
+717 ALEGRLLG
-725 AGVQAKRLAT
+725 AGVQCKRLAT

-744 APAADRFLEAFDG
+744 APAADRFLEAFEG

-772 GLALTDEQAVDPAFW
+772 GLAMTDEQAVDPAFW

-805 DGQRL
+805 DGQCL

-816 PGRALSVLARRHGT
+816 PGRALSVLARRHGA

-869 ARPAHRISL
+869 ARPQRRISL

-889 ISPPAPEAQQPQ
+889 ISPPAPEA
-901 AAAPGPEQP
+901 EQP
-910 DQPERSGAR
+910 GAALPEAQQPERAGAR
-919 EQAPAVAQSAP
+919 EQASAVPESA
-930 APQSAPEAVPAT
+930 SAAVPAP
-942 GAAPALSPLS
+942 GGVPAQGVPALSPLS

-964 PPRHRSSVALALLPQ
+964 APRHRSSVALALLPQ
-979 DPDAA
+979 DPEAA
-984 RQVTAVLGRAGH
+984 RHVTAVLGRAGH
-996 RVVPASPDTLRSVL
+996 RVAPARPDTLGSVL

-1032 PEATPDTV
+1032 PEATPDTI

-1048 ESAYALV
+1048 ESAYGLV
-1055 KAVVRQSRLRQPARF
+1055 RAVVRQSRLRQPARF

-1116 GTDEDLI
+1116 GTDADLI

-1203 AAAEA
+1203 SAADE

-1227 DEESVRALVERVE
+1227 DEKSLRALVERVE

-1266 EQVRAVLWPKLLGTL
+1266 EQVREVLWPKLLGTL

-1360 AWTAEQRRAPEGL
+1360 AWTSEQRRAPEGP
-1373 VHEEELS
+1373 VYEEELS
-1380 EKDWELDEHRFAGRA
+1380 EKDWVLDEHRFAGRA

-1402 LDLVVRAARELCPQ
+1402 LDLVVRGARELRPE
-1416 LGGVPVSLG
+1416 LADVPVSLAD
-1425 EVVFRRPLF
+1425 VVFRRPLF

-1449 GNSWAFS
+1449 GDTWAFS

-1468 IGAAAEPA
+1468 IGAAAEPS

-1485 AARMTESVDA
+1485 AARMTETVEA

-1512 ALRRGADEQL
+1512 ELRRGADEQL
-1522 GSLALDERFRAEAAT
+1522 GSLALDERFRGEAAT

-1562 LLYGT
+1562 LLYGA

-1590 SGVLVSDIDLVG
+1590 GGVLVSDIDLVG

-1629 EEQPATEPAE
+1629 GERPEQRLGDRPGERPAAE
-1639 PADAAD
+1639 P
-1645 AAAGLPA
+1645 AAGLPA
-1652 SDGIPPGEGVALL
+1652 ADGIPPGEGVALL
-1665 FDVLSGRPA
+1665 FDVLGGRPA

-1685 APLAP
+1685 APVAP

-1696 LSAAPAP
+1696 LVAASAPAP
-1703 APATVP
+1703 AAV
-1709 ATVAA
+1709 
-1714 TPTAPA
+1714 TAPA
-1720 TATAPAAPEPAAV
+1720 RTAPEPAAP

-1739 AAPRGGSDRDLAGML
+1739 APAADSGGSDKDLAEML

-1808 ISALAAELARQA
+1808 IAALAAELRRQA
-1820 GGAR
+1820 EGAR

>member
-1 MNTSEMHDMDEQT
+1 MNPPEKHDMDATTDAQT
-14 AEPIAIV
+14 AAPVAIV

-28 GAGNLEEFWR
+28 GARNLEEFWL
-38 ALSEGED
+38 ALSEGQD
-45 CFSTLS
+45 CFTTLG
-51 DEELRAAGV
+51 DEQLRAAGV
-60 EERHLTDPHY
+60 EERLLGDPHY
-70 VRRIPLLADADRFDA
+70 VRRVPLLEDADRFDA

-102 RLFLELAHT
+102 RLFLELAHS

-216 IELPYAHGYRWA
+216 IELPYGHGYRWA
-228 PGSIYAQDGVCRPF
+228 PGSIYSQDGVCRPF
-242 DARATGTVFGNGG
+242 DAKADGTVFGNGG
-255 GVIVLKLL
+255 GVVVLKLL
-263 SDALADGDPVRAVIR
+263 ADALADGDPVRAVIR
-278 GSAVTNDGSDRVS
+278 GSAVTNDGADRVS
-291 FSAPGVDGQMRAVV
+291 FSAPGVDGQTRAVV

-311 GLGPGDVDY
+311 GLAPGDVDY

-337 ALTSAYRFLADDGGP
+337 ALTSAYRFLADGGALSP
-352 GPAAVALGSVKSN
+352 SSVALGSVKSN

-404 LDATPFRVVNRRDVW
+404 LGATPFRVVGQRDPW
-419 PVPGERPRTAA
+419 PGEGERPRTAA

-464 WSARTGAAEA
+464 WSARTEPAEA

-485 WRGEDGFVDTVTTL
+485 WRGEDAFVDTVSTL
-499 RSGRTAHRERRAAVA
+499 RGGRTAHRERRAVVA
-514 GSAREA
+514 GSARQA
-520 VTLLSDAE
+520 VDLLSDAE
-528 GRGVIRPA
+528 GRGVIGPA
-536 DGAAA
+536 EGAAA

-557 MAAGLMGYDTAFTE
+557 MAAGLMGYDATFTE
-571 TMRHCLDTVAGLG
+571 TMRQCLDTVAGLG

-596 GELLGRTEY
+596 AELLGRTEY

-613 GISLAAMWRAWG
+613 GVSLAAMWRAWG

-641 AVVAGVTGPEDGL
+641 AVVAGVTGLEDGL
-654 RLVTTR
+654 RLVTAR

-674 VSLGEQEAREL
+674 VSLGEREAREL
-685 LADGAVLTDGVV
+685 LGGADGVV

-704 RQSVLAGPTEAIA
+704 RQSVLAGPAGAIA
-717 ALEERLLG
+717 DVEARLVAG
-725 AGVQAKRLAT
+725 GVQCKLLAT

-757 VALSAPRI
+757 VSLSAPRI

-772 GLALTDEQAVDPAFW
+772 GLPMTDGQAVDPAFW

-792 TPVLFGPALARLL
+792 APVLFGPALARLL

-810 TTLEAG
+810 TALEAG
-816 PGRALSVLARRHGT
+816 PGRALSALARRHGT

-869 ARPAHRISL
+869 ARPARRISL
-878 PAYPY
+878 PGYPY

-889 ISPPAPEAQQPQ
+889 ISPPAPTAPQ
-901 AAAPGPEQP
+901 EPGTIVPEPERPAAAGRQAQP
-910 DQPERSGAR
+910 TA
-919 EQAPAVAQSAP
+919 APPSAP
-930 APQSAPEAVPAT
+930 VREAAAVPA
-942 GAAPALSPLS
+942 PSPLS

-984 RQVTAVLGRAGH
+984 RRVTAVLGRAGH
-996 RVVPASPDTLRSVL
+996 RVVPARPESLRSVL

-1032 PEATPDTV
+1032 PEATPDTAP
-1040 EEQAAAGV
+1040 EQAAAGV
-1048 ESAYALV
+1048 ESAYGLV
-1055 KAVVRQSRLRQPARF
+1055 QTVVRHSRLRLPARF
-1070 LLLAAQA
+1070 LLLAAEA

-1082 GERVNPAKAA
+1082 GELLNPAKAA

-1116 GTDEDLI
+1116 GTDADLI
-1123 TQQVQEPQ
+1123 TQQVQEPY

-1144 VPVEVPIPHEPATEP
+1144 VPVEVPVPHEPATEP

-1203 AAAEA
+1203 AAAEE
-1208 VAGLEQLGATVL
+1208 VAALEALGATVL
-1220 AERGDVT
+1220 PERGDVT
-1227 DEESVRALVERVE
+1227 DEESMRALLLRVE
-1240 SAAGQI
+1240 GSAGRV

-1281 VLERVFADRPRL
+1281 VLERLFADRPRL

-1360 AWTAEQRRAPEGL
+1360 AWTAEQRRAPEAL
-1373 VHEEELS
+1373 LHEEELT
-1380 EKDWELDEHRFAGRA
+1380 EKDWVLDEHRFAGRA

-1402 LDLVVRAARELCPQ
+1402 LDLVVRAAREVCPR
-1416 LGGVPVSLG
+1416 LADVPVELG

-1434 VDGTQRVRVVLEPRG
+1434 VEGTQRVRVVLEPRG
-1449 GNSWAFS
+1449 TDAWAFS

-1468 IGAAAEPA
+1468 IGVAAEPS
-1476 APEVDLAAV
+1476 APVVDLAAV
-1485 AARMTESVDA
+1485 AARMTETVDA

-1512 ALRRGADEQL
+1512 ALRRSADEQL
-1522 GSLALDERFRAEAAT
+1522 GSLALDERFRAET
-1537 RPLHPALLDSA
+1537 DGRPLHPALLDSA

-1562 LLYGT
+1562 LLYSA
-1567 VTVYRDLPGE
+1567 VTVYRDLPAE
-1577 FTSHVRHVRGGGD
+1577 FTSHVRHVRGGG
-1590 SGVLVSDIDLVG
+1590 GVLVSDIDLVDG
-1602 PDGVVAVAVRGFTMR
+1602 DGVVAVSVRGFTMR
-1617 RVEGNPFGAGSA
+1617 EVEGNPFEAGP
-1629 EEQPATEPAE
+1629 PAGERPPAE
-1639 PADAAD
+1639 PA
-1645 AAAGLPA
+1645 GLPS

-1665 FDVLSGRPA
+1665 FDVLGGRPA

-1685 APLAP
+1685 APVAP
-1690 ETVRAP
+1690 ETPRAP
-1696 LSAAPAP
+1696 LTAAMAAAPVPAP
-1703 APATVP
+1703 AVP
-1709 ATVAA
+1709 A
-1714 TPTAPA
+1714 
-1720 TATAPAAPEPAAV
+1720 AAPEPAAV
-1733 PAVPVP
+1733 PATDSGDG
-1739 AAPRGGSDRDLAGML
+1739 APDIAELL
-1754 EETWRAALGMGSID
+1754 EETWRAALGMSAVD

-1797 LSIGMIFEFPT
+1797 LSIGMLFEFPT
-1808 ISALAAELARQA
+1808 ISALAAQLRDRTEGTR
-1820 GGAR
+1820 